1 MLHHKSTQ
9 TTEKYLGL
17 NVDVKKRN
25 DLLRGT
31 QMFTYADDVIE
42 ASPHITRLAN

>member
-1 MLHHKSTQ
+1 
-9 TTEKYLGL
+9 L

-25 DLLRGT
+25 DLLRGA

-42 ASPHITRLAN
+42 AAENIARLA